1 MKRSG
6 FTLIELVFV
15 IVILGILAAVAVP
28 RLSGV
33 QDDATIASEDA
44 GIGAVRTGLQG
55 LRGKIILQPG
65 GFNITLVGVDGKQGP
80 AAILKADIDG
90 NARKLSVNGP
100 IAEGGPNNLT
110 QDAENQDGTLSVV
123 LDPGSRAQWKT
134 KASGNNTQIV
144 GPASST
150 ISDTNA
156 RYNTKGRW
164 LYTPS
169 ASTVV
174 YESNNKYQ

>member
-33 QDDATIASEDA
+33 QDDATVATEDA
-44 GIGAVRTGLQG
+44 GIGAVRTGLQA
-55 LRGKIILQPG
+55 LRGKIILQPA
-65 GFNITLVGVDGKQGP
+65 GFAVTLVGIDGAKGT
-80 AAILKADIDG
+80 ANVTTIDG
-90 NARKLSVNGP
+90 NAVDLSVDGAITNG
-100 IAEGGPNNLT
+100 ASHTLT
-110 QDAENQDGTLSVV
+110 RASANKDGTLSVV
-123 LDPGSRAQWKT
+123 LDPGSRNQWKT
-134 KASGNNTQIV
+134 QAGTANTTVIA

-150 ISDTNA
+150 VTEEA
-156 RYNTKGRW
+156 RYNTKGSW

-174 YESNNKYQ
+174 YRSTTAY